1 MHEIVLGLA
10 NLNNKYGKLKN
21 NLSNKEFKKIILKK
35 KKTLV
40 DTAILYKNNSYIL
53 RRNKDKIKIISKLP
67 NLDLRKNLSH
77 QIHKYFFNHLKKIG
91 LKKIDTLLLHYP
103 DQLFQKNGNQ
113 IYLILT
119 ELKKKKFVDNIGY
132 SLYEDKNLISMV
144 KNFKPDVIQFPLNIL
159 NTRFTSKK
167 NINFLKQNNIRLQ
180 VRSIFLQGILLN
192 LNKLNHE
199 FSFLKK
205 YSKKIEKFSHKNN
218 ISVMDCCINF
228 IKNQKYIDQII
239 IGCNSATQYDAIIK
253 SIKGNKTSYP
263 KLNLLRK
270 ELRQIDPR
278 KWK

>member
-21 NLSNKEFKKIILKK
+21 NLSNKEFKKIIFKK

-40 DTAILYKNNSYIL
+40 DTAILYKNSSYIL

-67 NLDLRKNLSH
+67 NLDFRKNLSH

-113 IYLILT
+113 IYPILS

-159 NTRFTSKK
+159 NNRFTSKK

-192 LNKLNHE
+192 LNKINHE

-218 ISVMDCCINF
+218 IGVMDCCINF

-263 KLNLLRK
+263 KLNLTRK
-270 ELRQIDPR
+270 ELKQIDPR

>member
-40 DTAILYKNNSYIL
+40 DTAILYKNSSYVL

-113 IYLILT
+113 IYPILS

-205 YSKKIEKFSHKNN
+205 YSKKIEKF
-218 ISVMDCCINF
+218 
-228 IKNQKYIDQII
+228 
-239 IGCNSATQYDAIIK
+239 
-253 SIKGNKTSYP
+253 
-263 KLNLLRK
+263 
-270 ELRQIDPR
+270 
-278 KWK
+278 

>member
-21 NLSNKEFKKIILKK
+21 NLSNKEFKKIIFKK

-40 DTAILYKNNSYIL
+40 DTAILYKNSSYIL

-67 NLDLRKNLSH
+67 NLDFRKNLSH

-113 IYLILT
+113 IYPILT
-119 ELKKKKFVDNIGY
+119 DLKKKKFVDNIGY

-192 LNKLNHE
+192 LNKINHE

-218 ISVMDCCINF
+218 IGVMDCCINF
-228 IKNQKYIDQII
+228 IKNQKYVDQII

-263 KLNLLRK
+263 KLNLTRK
-270 ELRQIDPR
+270 ELKQIDPR